1 MKRIAAAALVAASIA
16 AAPVKAQVSD
26 DVVKIGV
33 GTDMSSLYSDI
44 NGQGAVVATQ
54 MAIDDYGG
62 AVLGKKV
69 ELLTADIQNKPDV
82 AASIAARWYDSDHV
96 DMMLGAGASSSS
108 IAVQTVAGQ
117 RKRIFIA
124 PDPAA
129 SDITGKLCNPY
140 TVQWV
145 YDTTALANGT
155 GSAVVKAGGKEW
167 FFLTADY
174 AFGYA
179 LERDVT
185 AVVTAN
191 GGKVV
196 GNVRHP
202 LNTADFSSFL
212 LQAQASKAQVIGLAN
227 AGGDTV
233 NSIKQAAEFG
243 ITKGGQ
249 KLAGLLVF
257 VSDVHSVGLPT
268 AQGLFLTE
276 AFYWDQNDGTRA
288 FAKRFGEK
296 MGGRMPT
303 SVQAG
308 YYSATKAYLDAVK
321 AAGTDDA
328 DKVMAQMKANPT
340 DDPLFGKGSVRA
352 DGRKMHNVYLF
363 QVKAPDES
371 KGAWDYYKAIRTIPG
386 EEAFRPLDQSECPLV
401 KKG

>member
-296 MGGRMPT
+296 MGDRMPT